1 MNTHL
6 YTPIGLPET
15 LSRMVA
21 EATMEMP
28 VMQQPDGAEF
38 IRSVYLEVTEAF
50 WRNYLVMLPLEAR
63 QAYRDAF
70 DKDDQTKVEAWFRS
84 YANFEQ
90 DEEAEARGAKVLEDI
105 ALKLPAIVREE
116 FEQLLSQRS

>member
-1 MNTHL
+1 
-6 YTPIGLPET
+6 
-15 LSRMVA
+15 
-21 EATMEMP
+21 MEMP